1 MLLFSERPR
10 EGAKGCSAAI
20 FCLEDCA
27 WFEAGLVHEHTHTH
41 THVKAYPH
49 TPQCACDI
57 DQIVSV
63 ITSEIC
69 VSKTEDIQASQD
81 TLSSPLILCSSLPS
95 LHHPP
100 SISLSLSHYQTLPSL
115 CDQYLSMD
123 QLRGRK
129 QKKEKNRAPL
139 HWQAWWR
146 R

>member
-1 MLLFSERPR
+1 MLLFSERPRER

-100 SISLSLSHYQTLPSL
+100 SISLSLFVSLPDTPISL
-115 CDQYLSMD
+115 
-123 QLRGRK
+123 
-129 QKKEKNRAPL
+129 
-139 HWQAWWR
+139 
-146 R
+146 